1 MMTDYQ
7 SQIESQRGKLKEL
20 LLKVPGFKGYIE
32 LEDRRTAD
40 KLLRDAVADSYQ
52 EQLDRLTAVQT
63 VFVDR
68 GDLVYVD
75 DLEAV
80 VVKLRTFIDRIS
92 HATYGYSSFFSAVKI
107 DAEKLDKIYDYDQ
120 ALFAGID
127 SLSDA
132 IENLETTEDPEQLKA
147 LITDLK
153 KQARDIVAKADKRK
167 DVITSEDEITSDGE
181 IIEGEFVSDSDDE
194 VPSE

>member
-1 MMTDYQ
+1 MTDYQ
-7 SQIESQRGKLKEL
+7 SQIEDQRGKIKEL

-40 KLLRDAVADSYQ
+40 KLLRDAVAESYQ

-63 VFVDR
+63 EFVDR
-68 GDLVYVD
+68 GDLSYVD

-92 HATYGYSSFFSAVKI
+92 HATYGYSSFFSAIKI

-120 ALFAGID
+120 ALLNGID
-127 SLSDA
+127 SLSA
-132 IENLETTEDPEQLKA
+132 ALESLETTEDPEQLKV

-153 KQARDIVAKADKRK
+153 KQAQDIVTKGDQRK
-167 DVITSEDEITSDGE
+167 DVITHEEEIISDGE
-181 IIEGEFVSDSDDE
+181 IIEGEFVSDDE
-194 VPSE
+194 TPGE

>member
-1 MMTDYQ
+1 MMIDYQ
-7 SQIESQRGKLKEL
+7 SQIEAQRGKIKEL

-32 LEDRRTAD
+32 IEDRRTAD

-63 VFVDR
+63 EFVDR
-68 GDLVYVD
+68 GDLSYVD

-92 HATYGYSSFFSAVKI
+92 HATYGYSSFFSAIKI

-120 ALFAGID
+120 ALLNGID
-127 SLSDA
+127 GLSA
-132 IENLETTEDPEQLKA
+132 VLESLETTEDPEQLKV

-153 KQARDIVAKADKRK
+153 KQAQDIVTKGDQRK
-167 DVITSEDEITSDGE
+167 DVITHEEEIISDGE
-181 IIEGEFVSDSDDE
+181 IIEGEFASDDE
-194 VPSE
+194 TPGE

>member
-1 MMTDYQ
+1 MTDYQ

-40 KLLRDAVADSYQ
+40 KLLRDAVANSYQ

-68 GDLVYVD
+68 GDLEYVD

-120 ALFAGID
+120 ALLAGID

-181 IIEGEFVSDSDDE
+181 IIESEFVSDSDDE

>member
-1 MMTDYQ
+1 MTDYQ
-7 SQIESQRGKLKEL
+7 SQIEDQRGKIKEL

-32 LEDRRTAD
+32 IEDRRTAD

-63 VFVDR
+63 EFVDR
-68 GDLVYVD
+68 GDLSYVD

-92 HATYGYSSFFSAVKI
+92 HATYGYSSFFSAIKI
-107 DAEKLDKIYDYDQ
+107 DAKKLDKIYDYDQ
-120 ALFAGID
+120 ALLNGID
-127 SLSDA
+127 GLSA
-132 IENLETTEDPEQLKA
+132 ALESLETTEDPEQLKV

-153 KQARDIVAKADKRK
+153 KQAQDIVTKGDQRK
-167 DVITSEDEITSDGE
+167 DVITHEEEIISDGE
-181 IIEGEFVSDSDDE
+181 IIEGEFASDDKTPGE
-194 VPSE
+194 

>member
-1 MMTDYQ
+1 MTDYQ
-7 SQIESQRGKLKEL
+7 SQIESQRGKIKEL

-52 EQLDRLTAVQT
+52 EQLDKLTAVQT

-68 GDLVYVD
+68 GDLAYVD

-92 HATYGYSSFFSAVKI
+92 HAAYGYSSFFSAVKI

-120 ALFAGID
+120 ALLGGID
-127 SLSDA
+127 GLSA
-132 IENLETTEDPEQLKA
+132 VLESLETTEDPEQLKA

-153 KQARDIVAKADKRK
+153 KQARDIVTKADQRK
-167 DVITSEDEITSDGE
+167 DVITSEDEIISDGE
-181 IIEGEFVSDSDDE
+181 IIESEFVSDDE
-194 VPSE
+194 IPSE

>member
-1 MMTDYQ
+1 MTDYQ
-7 SQIESQRGKLKEL
+7 NQIEAQRGKIKEL

-32 LEDRRTAD
+32 IEDRRTAD

-63 VFVDR
+63 EFVDR
-68 GDLVYVD
+68 GDLSYVD

-92 HATYGYSSFFSAVKI
+92 HATYGYSSFFSAIKI

-120 ALFAGID
+120 ALLNGID
-127 SLSDA
+127 GLSA
-132 IENLETTEDPEQLKA
+132 ALESLETTEDPEQLKV

-153 KQARDIVAKADKRK
+153 KQAQDIVTKGDQRK
-167 DVITSEDEITSDGE
+167 DVITHEEEIISDGE
-181 IIEGEFVSDSDDE
+181 IIEGEFVSDDE
-194 VPSE
+194 TPGE